1 MFVHRPDARLL
12 SLSFG
17 QGPLTLLALGGWVG
31 SGEVWHEL
39 FGHLPHWRC
48 VSFDHRGSGAST
60 HSGPISVDAMVDDLF
75 AVANAQQVGR
85 CIVAAESAGAGV
97 VLEAALRQPD
107 RFAGLVL
114 VGASWLRPAPGSQDS
129 FIAALRADHDAALRG
144 FAQACLPETGSADL
158 QRWGLQILR
167 RSSLQHAIE
176 LLQCRSALQ
185 VQDRLAELRLPVLV
199 VHGTADVISAP
210 ADAVALAAGLPD
222 AELRLLDG
230 LGHVPIL
237 SAPATVARLIDAR
250 FMPAMVAS
258 SGQLSRGAAR

>member
-31 SGEVWHEL
+31 SGEVWHDL

-60 HSGPISVDAMVDDLF
+60 HSGPISIDTMVDDLF
-75 AVANAQQVGR
+75 AVADAQQVGR
-85 CIVAAESAGAGV
+85 CIVAAESSGAGV
-97 VLEAALRQPD
+97 VLEAALRQPA
-107 RFAGLVL
+107 RFAGLAL

-144 FAQACLPETGSADL
+144 FAQACLPEAGSVDL
-158 QRWGLQILR
+158 QRWGLHILR
-167 RSSLQHAIE
+167 RAPLQHAIE

-185 VQDRLAELRLPVLV
+185 VQDRLTELRLPVLV
-199 VHGTADVISAP
+199 VHGTADVISP
-210 ADAVALAAGLPD
+210 PEDARRLVAGLPD
-222 AELRLLDG
+222 AELQLLDG
-230 LGHVPIL
+230 LGHVPIFT
-237 SAPATVARLIDAR
+237 APATVARLLDTR
-250 FMPAMVAS
+250 FMQAMVA
-258 SGQLSRGAAR
+258 AA

>member
-1 MFVHRPDARLL
+1 MFVHRPNARLF

-60 HSGPISVDAMVDDLF
+60 HSGPISIDAMVDDLF
-75 AVANAQQVGR
+75 AVADAQQVGR

-97 VLEAALRQPD
+97 VLEAALRQPE
-107 RFAGLVL
+107 RFAGIVL

-129 FIAALRADHDAALRG
+129 FITALRADFDAALRG
-144 FAQACLPETGSADL
+144 FAQACLPEPDSADL
-158 QRWGLQILR
+158 QRWGLHILR
-167 RSSLQHAIE
+167 RAPLQHAIE

-185 VQDRLAELRLPVLV
+185 VQDRLAELHLPVLV
-199 VHGTADVISAP
+199 VHGTADVISPP
-210 ADAVALAAGLPD
+210 ADARRLAAGLPD
-222 AELRLLDG
+222 AKLHLLDG
-230 LGHVPIL
+230 IGHVPIF
-237 SAPATVARLIDAR
+237 SAPATVARLIDNR
-250 FMPAMVAS
+250 FMHAM
-258 SGQLSRGAAR
+258 LAAV